1 VNVSLPVLPS
11 IKYLLAAAA
20 SVAALVLGSAHGNA
34 LAAVPS
40 TLVVSALDAVFEASF
55 LAEHATPAPEP
66 VGLRDG
72 RSAVNKRWQPVFETF
87 ERSDRAQA
95 PSAGGVVF
103 VGSSSIS
110 LWDDLAAQFPKQHVV
125 QRGLGGARMADLAR
139 YTDRL
144 VLPYRPRVVVVY
156 AGDNDL
162 AMGDKPE
169 AIVAACDALV
179 RQVHRAL
186 PEARI
191 KVMSIKPSPS
201 RDALLPQVRQTND
214 LLEAY
219 AKTHERVDFVNVFT
233 TMLDGTGHARAE
245 LFRSDA
251 LHLNPAGYALWRE
264 ALATHLE

>member
-1 VNVSLPVLPS
+1 MSLPVLPS
-11 IKYLLAAAA
+11 LKFVLVAVA
-20 SVAALVLGSAHGNA
+20 SVAAIVLGSVHGNA

-40 TLVVSALDAVFEASF
+40 TLVESALDAVFEASHF
-55 LAEHATPAPEP
+55 ADPAKPAPVP
-66 VGLRDG
+66 VDLRDG
-72 RSAVNKRWQPVFETF
+72 RSMVGKRWQQSFESF

-110 LWDDLAAQFPKQHVV
+110 LWEDLAAQFPKQHIV

-139 YTDRL
+139 YADRL

-162 AMGDKPE
+162 AMGDTPD

-179 RQVHRAL
+179 RQVQRAL

-201 RDALLPQVRQTND
+201 RDALLPQVRHTND
-214 LLEAY
+214 LLETY
-219 AKTHERVDFVNVFT
+219 AKTHEGVDFVNVFT
-233 TMLDGTGHARAE
+233 TMLDRTGHARAE

>member
-1 VNVSLPVLPS
+1 MSLPVFPS
-11 IKYLLAAAA
+11 IKYLLVAVA
-20 SVAALVLGSAHGNA
+20 SVAALMLGSAHGNA
-34 LAAVPS
+34 LAVVPS
-40 TLVVSALDAVFEASF
+40 TVVDGALDAVFEASWF
-55 LAEHATPAPEP
+55 AEPATPAPEP
-66 VGLRDG
+66 IDLRDG
-72 RSAVNKRWQPVFETF
+72 RSVVGKRWQQIFETF
-87 ERSDRAQA
+87 ERSDRANA
-95 PSAGGVVF
+95 PAAGGVVF

-110 LWDDLAAQFPKQHVV
+110 LWDDLAAQFPRQHIVR
-125 QRGLGGARMADLAR
+125 RGLGGARMADLAG

-162 AMGDKPE
+162 AMGDTPE

-179 RQVHRAL
+179 QQVQRAL
-186 PEARI
+186 PAARI
-191 KVMSIKPSPS
+191 KVMSVKPSPL

-219 AKTHERVDFVNVFT
+219 AKTHKQVDFVNVFT
-233 TMLDGTGHARAE
+233 TMLDRTGHARAE

-251 LHLNPAGYALWRE
+251 LHLNPAGYALWRG